1 MSQSPR
7 PNSKP
12 FIKDICGPINTADML
27 INKVSV
33 QALIDT
39 GSSVST
45 ITDKLCKSL
54 KLTLQPLKD
63 IVQVESATGHILQ
76 YKGYVECT
84 YSAIGLNLPD
94 NTGLFLVVPETP
106 FSANVPVIVGTNL
119 LNCMTPTVRTQEPS
133 TNPWKMAFQCLA
145 LQDGQIRRNEG
156 VLGL

>member
-1 MSQSPR
+1 
-7 PNSKP
+7 
-12 FIKDICGPINTADML
+12 ML

-54 KLTLQPLKD
+54 NLTLQPLKD

-106 FSANVPVIVGTNL
+106 FSADVPVIVGTNL
-119 LNCMTPTVRTQEPS
+119 LNCRTPTVRTQEPS
-133 TNPWKMAFQCLA
+133 TNPWKMAF
-145 LQDGQIRRNEG
+145 
-156 VLGL
+156 